1 MKYSVVFL
9 LEERRE
15 SFPDFVAG
23 TCRVFDEL
31 GLPFEVLVVDAGTQ
45 GCLRQLLHAGRM
57 PAADLKCFE
66 FTAGTHQ
73 GTCLKGVLNEAS
85 GDTLVVLGSYRQIT
99 DDSLGRLLR
108 AADEGADIVIPW
120 RRNRVDHRVGQW
132 RSRLFNAL
140 VRTVLGTP
148 LHDVNCTVRVLRREV
163 LEDLDLYGGMYRFL
177 PVVAA
182 RQGYRTVEVACDH
195 CYGEPEKAH
204 LRGWGLAPGRL
215 LDIFVLYFN
224 TVFARKP
231 LRFFGGAG
239 MTFVALGTLTMLYFF
254 AARLLGDQGIGNRPL
269 LLVAVILQVFGVQL
283 AGLGLLGEIVAF
295 TQGRRKKEYTVAE
308 VLE

>member
-9 LEERRE
+9 LEERR
-15 SFPDFVAG
+15 STFPQFVED
-23 TCRVFDEL
+23 THRVFAEL
-31 GLPFEVLVVDAGTQ
+31 GLPFEILVVDNGTQ
-45 GCLRQLLHAGRM
+45 GYLRELLAAGRLEL
-57 PAADLKCFE
+57 DNLKCFE
-66 FTAGTHQ
+66 FGAATHQ
-73 GTCLKGVLNEAS
+73 STCLKGVLGEAS
-85 GDTLVVLGSYRQIT
+85 GETVVVLGSYRQIT
-99 DDSLGRLLR
+99 DDGLRRLLR
-108 AADEGADIVIPW
+108 EADGSADIVIPW

-132 RSRLFNAL
+132 RSRLFNGI

-148 LHDVNCTVRVLRREV
+148 LHDVSCTVRVLRREV
-163 LEDLDLYGGMYRFL
+163 LERLDLYGGMYRFL

-182 RQGYRTVEVACDH
+182 RQGYETLEVPCDH
-195 CYGEPEKAH
+195 CYLEPEKAH
-204 LRGWGLAPGRL
+204 LQGWGLAPSRL
-215 LDIFVLYFN
+215 LDVLVLYFN
-224 TVFARKP
+224 TAFARKP

-239 MTFVALGTLTMLYFF
+239 MTFVAVGALVMVYFF

-295 TQGRRKKEYTVAE
+295 TQGRGKKEYAVAE

>member
-1 MKYSVVFL
+1 MTYSVVFL

-15 SFPDFVAG
+15 TFPDFVAG
-23 TCRVFDEL
+23 TCRVFDAL
-31 GLPFEVLVVDAGTQ
+31 GHPYEVLIVDNGTQ
-45 GCLRQLLHAGRM
+45 GYLRELLAAGRL
-57 PAADLKCFE
+57 PEADLKCFE
-66 FTAGTHQ
+66 FGAATHQ
-73 GTCLKGVLNEAS
+73 SACLKGVLGEAS
-85 GDTLVVLGSYRQIT
+85 GETVVALGSYRQIT
-99 DDSLGRLLR
+99 DDGLRRLLR
-108 AADEGADIVIPW
+108 KADGSADIVIPW

-132 RSRLFNAL
+132 RSRLFNGI

-163 LEDLDLYGGMYRFL
+163 LERLDLYGGMYRFL
-177 PVVAA
+177 PIVAG

-239 MTFVALGTLTMLYFF
+239 ATFVALGTVALLYLF
-254 AARLLGDQGIGNRPL
+254 ATRVLGDQPIGNRPL
-269 LLVAVILQVFGVQL
+269 LLVAVIFQVFGVQL

-295 TQGRRKKEYTVAE
+295 TQGRRKKEYAVAE